1 MTLGRRFWPL
11 GPVGIGALLLCPLT
25 DIIQLFA
32 DPVVIKQQLGA
43 WESSATK
50 LPFDGKPSFIV
61 ARYRKFPGFAPHKHV
76 TLSGHTISPRAFAL
90 SI

>member
-50 LPFDGKPSFIV
+50 LPFNGKPSFIV